1 MRKIKS
7 NLHRFMAIPMLILFA
22 VFFLYPL
29 IQGIGIS
36 FMEYDGISA
45 SKFVGFDNFKKFFTD
60 DRAMNS
66 MYNSLLFGIVS
77 AFLLNVFGLIY
88 ALLLEKDTRLNR
100 IARTVVYVPSV
111 ISGLIIG
118 YIWKMILTADV
129 GMIYRIMEMLK
140 IEKCWYNYLGD
151 MHKAMWVI
159 IIVNLLQSV
168 GGPTIVYLAG
178 LQSIDPELTEVAE
191 VDGASY
197 FQRFWNITLPLLI
210 PSIKINVITNL
221 IGSLAVFD
229 IIMALTA
236 GGPGYSTESMSMF
249 IYRNVYGGKTGYA
262 TAVAIIMFVIILIPV
277 MVSFFVINKR
287 ERKQS

>member
-1 MRKIKS
+1 MRKFKS
-7 NLHRFMAIPMLILFA
+7 NLHRFMAVPMLILFA

-36 FMEYDGISA
+36 FMEYDGITA
-45 SKFVGFDNFKKFFTD
+45 SKFVGLDNFKKFFTD
-60 DRAMNS
+60 ERAMNS

-77 AFLLNVFGLIY
+77 AALLNVFGLLY
-88 ALLLEKDTRLNR
+88 ALILEKDTRLNR

-118 YIWKMILTADV
+118 YVWKMILTADV
-129 GMIYRIMEMLK
+129 GMVYRIMEMLHLDK
-140 IEKCWYNYLGD
+140 YWHNYLGD
-151 MHKAMWVI
+151 MDKAIWVI
-159 IIVNLLQSV
+159 ILVNLLQAV
-168 GGPTIVYLAG
+168 GGPTVVYLAG
-178 LQSIDPELTEVAE
+178 LQSIDLEMTEAAQ

-197 FQRFWNITLPLLI
+197 FQRLWHIILPMLT

-229 IIMALTA
+229 IIMALTG

-262 TAVAIIMFVIILIPV
+262 TAVAIILFAIILVPV
-277 MVSFFVINKR
+277 AVSFTIINKKER
-287 ERKQS
+287 EQS